1 MLQIRMVITGSI
13 ADKQGRCRPGDRVL
27 AVQGRV
33 LYPNV
38 VDAAEA
44 RTLLKAPADTVTVV
58 LARPLDPG
66 NVGMTSGIL
75 LSFSITKISNP
86 VQQRA

>member
-1 MLQIRMVITGSI
+1 MVITGSI

-44 RTLLKAPADTVTVV
+44 RTLLKAPADTVNVV
-58 LARPLDPG
+58 LARPLDPS
-66 NVGMTSGIL
+66 NVGMTSGMSL
-75 LSFSITKISNP
+75 PSSVTKLRHS
-86 VQQRA
+86 VQQKACQR